1 MKQTFYFRKTG
12 GWAFRMDAT
21 INDDRHKENYLAAM
35 KRKGFINVCEDE
47 FNSDERVR
55 GMFRSMYYYNNK
67 Y

>member
-1 MKQTFYFRKTG
+1 
-12 GWAFRMDAT
+12 MDAT

-55 GMFRSMYYYNNK
+55 GLYRSMYYYTNK
-67 Y
+67 YR